1 MLRRVAVY
9 GWFWMNEFGAGS
21 FSSSTW
27 RSSRIEWIAEN
38 PTQLGEFEL
47 FLNMKWY
54 ALFHLAFSDICWI
67 IIKSRLAIGWI
78 WCSLSFSF
86 LCYLLRLFCQSEFR
100 IMLNAHDKI
109 APSQEKVIDISNISI
124 MRISMSICW
133 IFFCLH
139 YAEDGMQTMKLAN
152 DRFSFLHQPKIVPSY
167 HIDHC
172 QCTMWFRWLIC
183 VVHHWSKQFNKR
195 RQTAWNIFN
204 QLT

>member
-1 MLRRVAVY
+1 MLRGVAVY

-54 ALFHLAFSDICWI
+54 ALFHLAFPDICWI

-133 IFFCLH
+133 IFFFFQCRRWNANH
-139 YAEDGMQTMKLAN
+139 EACKRSIPFYAPTENRAELPHWPLPMYDVI
-152 DRFSFLHQPKIVPSY
+152 SV
-167 HIDHC
+167 IDLC
-172 QCTMWFRWLIC
+172 SASLVKTIQ
-183 VVHHWSKQFNKR
+183 
-195 RQTAWNIFN
+195 
-204 QLT
+204 